1 VLEIRVADDMA
12 VVRALFIEYAAWT
25 GLDLSFQNFDE
36 ELASLP
42 ADYDP
47 IFVAMVDGKAA
58 GCVALR
64 RIDDEICEM
73 KRLFVRP
80 HARGV
85 KAGRALVLRV
95 IDEARRRGFNR
106 MRLDTLPTMTSAIR
120 LYERLGFRNIEPYRH
135 NPIPGSRFLEL
146 DLASFLQDD

>member
-1 VLEIRVADDMA
+1 MLEIRVADDMA